1 MLSRYL
7 KKLLALSTIII
18 LGIIIYGIFNITILC
33 IYIAL
38 TILSYIINNLLK
50 RKIIASN
57 KCLINFM
64 IDNHR
69 NYDAIIIGKP
79 LKSENR
85 YLIKEKNIL
94 SFIDSR
100 RTLFASYIYLIH
112 QYSYLRE
119 DGKGKVYIITSNK
132 DIENNYYATIT
143 DVYSF
148 HPVIKRKFNV
158 GYSLKFPL
166 LYFYKKYRCNDF
178 FVNDTNISLE
188 ERIAKFCHERNLKL
202 EIIKQ

>member
-1 MLSRYL
+1 MLSWHL
-7 KKLLALSTIII
+7 KKTLALSIII
-18 LGIIIYGIFNITILC
+18 IGGLIIYLIFNVIFLSIYVALLIL
-33 IYIAL
+33 L
-38 TILSYIINNLLK
+38 FIINKLLK
-50 RKIIASN
+50 RYIIVAN
-57 KCLINFM
+57 QCLINFM
-64 IDNHR
+64 NDNHR
-69 NYDAIIIGKP
+69 NYDAIVIGRP

-85 YLIKEKNIL
+85 NLIKEKNIL

-132 DIENNYYATIT
+132 DVDNNYYVTLT

-158 GYSLKFPL
+158 KYSLNFPL
-166 LYFYKKYRCNDF
+166 LYFYKKYRCNDL
-178 FVNDTNISLE
+178 FVNDTYMSLE
-188 ERIAKFCHERNLKL
+188 ERIVKFCHERNLKL

>member
-1 MLSRYL
+1 M
-7 KKLLALSTIII
+7 
-18 LGIIIYGIFNITILC
+18 FNVTILS

-38 TILSYIINNLLK
+38 IILLFIINKLIK
-50 RKIIASN
+50 RKIRLAN
-57 KCLINFM
+57 KCLIDFM
-64 IDNHR
+64 LDNHR
-69 NYDAIIIGKP
+69 NYDAIVIGRP
-79 LKSENR
+79 IKSENR
-85 YLIKEKNIL
+85 NLIKEKNIL

-188 ERIAKFCHERNLKL
+188 ERIAKFCYERNLKL